1 MAEEFSTDGM
11 LDIYLFENEQLLE
24 QLQER
29 VLEQKDA
36 DCFDEESINE
46 IFRTMH
52 TIKGSSGI
60 MMFDNITAVSH
71 KLEDVFY
78 FLRESHPENV
88 PHLQLVEH
96 VLEVE
101 DFISGEL
108 EKIRNGDTADGDASG
123 IVADLDKF
131 LEQIKNGGVQEGVE
145 PPPENVHE
153 EPKQF
158 YIAPVAT
165 SDSRFYKIYITFYPE
180 TEMANVHAY
189 KTVYALKEIAEDL
202 LYSPEDIISDES
214 SAETIVKEGFR
225 ILLQAQCSEEDIRR
239 IIGVGYDIKEVD
251 VYECKAEEFLQG
263 FDFGENGPSAAE
275 SAVIDLNASVEEIES
290 KAEAAAAKAGEGQ
303 ENKEPA
309 KPKIAPGDFVIK
321 SKEPGKRKTLAK
333 DKKNDK
339 ASFISV
345 NVSKMDQLM
354 ELIGELVISESVV
367 LQSPDLNVPGLNLD
381 NFKKEAAQLTKVSTD
396 LQDVIMSMRMVPL
409 TNTFQKMNRIVFDV
423 SRKLG
428 KDIEFVMVGEQTEV
442 DKNII
447 EHISDPLMHIVR
459 SSVDHGIESK
469 EARIESGKPEKGK
482 VILSAKT
489 EAGKV
494 WISVEDDGTGLDREK
509 IIAKAR
515 KQGLLDETKPDSAY
529 SDKEVYQF
537 ITLPG
542 FSTNE
547 QVTEYSG
554 RGVGMDV
561 VIQNIQTIGGTLDI
575 ESRPGLGSTMILK
588 IPLTLAIIDGIV
600 MEVGGSSFVMETG
613 VIKQFIR
620 VKEDMMIHEP
630 NGDEYIMIRGE
641 AYPVLRLGRWYGLDK
656 YEEDV
661 ENGIMMILEVEEK
674 KLCLMVDKLVGEREI
689 VVKPIP
695 SYIKKVKGLS
705 GCTQL
710 GDGSIALILDAA
722 GLIE

>member
-1 MAEEFSTDGM
+1 MAEEFNTEGM
-11 LDIYLFENEQLLE
+11 LDIYLFENQQLLE
-24 QLQER
+24 QLQEI

-36 DCFDEESINE
+36 DCFDEDSINE

-78 FLRESHPENV
+78 YLRESNPDNV
-88 PHLQLVEH
+88 PHVKLVEH

-101 DFISGEL
+101 DFISNEL
-108 EKIRNGDTADGDASG
+108 EKIRNGDTPDGDSTKIIAK
-123 IVADLDKF
+123 LDKF
-131 LEQIKNGGVQEGVE
+131 LDEIKKGPAEKDSDSI
-145 PPPENVHE
+145 PENVHE

-165 SDSRFYKIYITFYPE
+165 SASRFFKIYITFFPE

-202 LYSPEDIISDES
+202 LYSPENIISDETS
-214 SAETIVKEGFR
+214 SDIILQEGFR
-225 ILLQAQCSEEDIRR
+225 LLLQAQSTEEEIREL
-239 IIGVGYDIKEVD
+239 IGVGYDIKQVD
-251 VYECKAEEFLQG
+251 IYECKAEEFLRG
-263 FDFGENGPSAAE
+263 FDFVEINEAQ
-275 SAVIDLNASVEEIES
+275 IDLDSTVEDIES
-290 KAEAAAAKAGEGQ
+290 RKQEAQQEEGEEAENEK
-303 ENKEPA
+303 
-309 KPKIAPGDFVIK
+309 KPEKKPESKPIAPGDFVIK
-321 SKEPGKRKTLAK
+321 SREPGKQKKLAR
-333 DKKNDK
+333 DK
-339 ASFISV
+339 AKEKTSFISV
-345 NVSKMDQLM
+345 SVSKMDQLM

-367 LQSPDLNVPGLNLD
+367 LQNPDLKVPGLNLN
-381 NFKKEAAQLTKVSTD
+381 NFNKAAVQMSKISTD
-396 LQDVIMSMRMVPL
+396 LQNVIMSMRMVPL

-428 KDIEFVMVGEQTEV
+428 KDIELRMIGEQTEV

-447 EHISDPLMHIVR
+447 EHISDPLMHLVR
-459 SSVDHGIESK
+459 NSVDHGIESA
-469 EARIESGKPEKGK
+469 EERIDSGKPEKGK
-482 VILSAKT
+482 VILSART

-494 WISVEDDGTGLDREK
+494 WISVEDDGKGLDREK
-509 IIAKAR
+509 ILAKAR
-515 KQGLLDETKPDSAY
+515 SQGLLDENKPEEAY
-529 SDKEVYQF
+529 TDKEVYQL

-561 VIQNIQTIGGTLDI
+561 VVQNIQSIGGTLDI
-575 ESRPGLGSTMILK
+575 ESTPGVGSIMSLK

-600 MEVGGSSFVMETG
+600 METGTSSFVMETG
-613 VIKQFIR
+613 VIKQFVR
-620 VKEDMMIHEP
+620 VREDMMIHEP
-630 NGDEYIMIRGE
+630 NGDEYVMIRGE
-641 AYPVLRLGRWYGLDK
+641 CYPVIRLGDWYGLK
-656 YEEDV
+656 NYQTDV
-661 ENGIMMILEVEEK
+661 ENGIMIILEVEDK
-674 KLCLMVDKLVGEREI
+674 KICLFVDKLVGEQEI

-710 GDGSIALILDAA
+710 GDGSIALILDPG
-722 GLIE
+722 GLID

>member
-1 MAEEFSTDGM
+1 MAEEFNTEGM
-11 LDIYLFENEQLLE
+11 LDMYLFENQQLLE
-24 QLQER
+24 QLQEI

-36 DCFDEESINE
+36 DCFDEDSINE

-71 KLEDVFY
+71 KLEDIFY
-78 FLRESHPENV
+78 YLRESNPDNV
-88 PHLQLVEH
+88 PHVKLVEH

-101 DFISGEL
+101 DFISNEL
-108 EKIRNGDTADGDASG
+108 EKIRNGDTPDGDSTKLIAK
-123 IVADLDKF
+123 LDKF
-131 LEQIKNGGVQEGVE
+131 LNAIKKGSSEKDAE
-145 PPPENVHE
+145 PIPENVHE

-165 SDSRFYKIYITFYPE
+165 SASRFYKIYLTFFPE

-202 LYSPEDIISDES
+202 LYSPENIISDETS
-214 SAETIVKEGFR
+214 SETILQEGFR
-225 ILLQAQCSEEDIRR
+225 ILLQAQCTEEEIRD
-239 IIGVGYDIKEVD
+239 IIGVGYDIKKVD
-251 VYECKAEEFLQG
+251 IYECKAEEFLRG
-263 FDFGENGPSAAE
+263 FDFVENNE
-275 SAVIDLNASVEEIES
+275 EQIDLNSSVEDIEARKQEAQQESGEEAAKEKKPES
-290 KAEAAAAKAGEGQ
+290 K
-303 ENKEPA
+303 P
-309 KPKIAPGDFVIK
+309 IAPGDFVIK
-321 SKEPGKRKTLAK
+321 SREPGKQKKLARDKSKEKT
-333 DKKNDK
+333 
-339 ASFISV
+339 SFISV
-345 NVSKMDQLM
+345 SVSKMDQLM

-367 LQSPDLNVPGLNLD
+367 LQNPDLKVPGLNLS
-381 NFKKEAAQLTKVSTD
+381 NFNKAAVQMSKISTD
-396 LQDVIMSMRMVPL
+396 LQNVIMSMRMVPL

-428 KDIEFVMVGEQTEV
+428 KDIELRMIGEQTEV

-447 EHISDPLMHIVR
+447 EHISDPLMHLVR
-459 SSVDHGIESK
+459 NSVDHGIESA
-469 EARIESGKPEKGK
+469 EERIESGKPEKGK
-482 VILSAKT
+482 VILSART

-494 WISVEDDGTGLDREK
+494 WISVEDDGSGLDREK
-509 IIAKAR
+509 ILAKAK
-515 KQGLLDETKPDSAY
+515 KQGLLDENKPDEAY
-529 SDKEVYQF
+529 TDKEVYQL

-561 VIQNIQTIGGTLDI
+561 VVQNIQSIGGTLDI
-575 ESRPGLGSTMILK
+575 ESTPGFGSIMSLK

-600 MEVGGSSFVMETG
+600 IETGTSSFVMETG
-613 VIKQFIR
+613 VIKQFVR
-620 VKEDMMIHEP
+620 VREDMMIHEP
-630 NGDEYIMIRGE
+630 NGDEYVMIRGE
-641 AYPVLRLGRWYGLDK
+641 CYPVVRLGEWYGLK
-656 YEEDV
+656 EYQTDV
-661 ENGIMMILEVEEK
+661 EKGIMMILEVEDK
-674 KLCLMVDKLVGEREI
+674 RVCLFVDKLVGEQEI

-710 GDGSIALILDAA
+710 GDGSIALILDP
-722 GLIE
+722 GGMID